1 MDIKNESKVNLTV
14 EDLKEAIKDLPD
26 DMPIIIP
33 VITEKDATAKAIEG
47 EADVELRD
55 TEVVPFTYEGGISA
69 FIENEVHPF
78 APDAYVDEKKT
89 QIGYEISFTKFF
101 YKPTE
106 LRAVKTIISDL
117 ESLEM
122 QTNGMLQ
129 DILGGLN

>member
-1 MDIKNESKVNLTV
+1 MR
-14 EDLKEAIKDLPD
+14 PF
-26 DMPIIIP
+26 
-33 VITEKDATAKAIEG
+33 ITEKDATAKAIEG